1 MNDSNQDNSIEIL
14 QLILSNT
21 LEKLMYT
28 LYFVPRDNYS
38 VSQ

>member
-28 LYFVPRDNYS
+28 LYIVPRDNYS